1 MKKRASN
8 TPKHAFRR
16 ATAFALAFLLCFSLV
31 PFASAD
37 SNTERVEIAA
47 VKAPGVNV
55 GYAPTNLVNGDF
67 KSHPQLWP
75 LTYAEAQAALG
86 ISGTM
91 EMNLQNETN
100 RATID
105 TARTEKSSALGVPVD
120 NWKTTETS
128 WMNQGK
134 IKGLFEWYS
143 NPENLTNVPNWFTN
157 NFTTYP
163 GTPVVE
169 INSNSRAIFYQDLP
183 TQYNDIILWKL
194 DHGARKQNGS
204 PNPQD
209 MEVEI
214 GKANGTP
221 TGENAAITDAAIYT
235 KTGLTGGGGYGYVV
249 DSSNLSGL
257 SIAKGVT
264 SWQTVKGVYIVPQE
278 QTTTRFAFKSIS
290 AGTMGNL
297 MSNVRFETLLGNV
310 KVDANVVNDPD
321 YIDVSGYWALVD
333 ENVGAKVEY
342 TIKNEGGTIVA
353 HGFIDMADL
362 YTTDPTSDWS
372 ARIHKEGLGPGNYTV
387 EVNHSEYPAAKTADT
402 FSIKASIIYDANG
415 GALATDPAVDRIGD
429 YNITVGTG
437 YSVRPN
443 DTGANKVNFA
453 KTGYTFA
460 GWNTQANGGGTSY
473 APGATL
479 TASDDITLYAMWT
492 ANQYNVYYHNVSDKT
507 VLDFGQDSTVIGQNS
522 AAESHD
528 FSTSVAVK
536 NIGEVFTPVF
546 PQCALHG
553 NDCIFLGWDTKSPA
567 ERAAAGEPQQIVYT
581 KHDGTPTQFTMP
593 AEDVHLYAV
602 WELETHLAILYH
614 RDAAGASLKAGA
626 TSPDVIVVKATAD
639 VEMINGADYF
649 EYAKHK
655 FVAWHENSPTGS
667 PSYTDGGIRH
677 HITSSCDTDNDGT
690 VNLYA
695 EWQEL
700 WQITYHDK
708 YTSGGHIHDN
718 TYVDTNSTAYYDPT
732 LTDVAPMDA
741 EATKTNLPKVDY
753 VLKGWATSAADAE
766 AGTITYN
773 ATNHINFST
782 ITPTPGYNLDLY
794 AVWEP
799 TYHLAYHANG
809 GHEPNGPIP
818 EVTNL
823 PMGASVAVHA
833 NATHPTDPYF
843 TRYGYTFSGWS
854 LNADGSGTIYEHGTI
869 NDTITVSDSTLTA
882 ALGGGAHSVRHV
894 NLYARWEPNSYTLK
908 YDFNG
913 GTGSIPDST
922 HTILDLITISSTIP
936 TKADHIFLGWNTD
949 PDSEEVLYKSGVAG
963 KENFYIAGDTTLY
976 AIWEPE
982 HGIVYDVNC
991 PPDSTHTGHVGE
1003 QSGTAGTVISIQAN
1017 SFVVPNYTFTGWNTA
1032 ADGTGTPYAPGDSYT
1047 IGGPEILYAQWMK
1060 NPIVTFDTKCSVAAP
1075 PQQQVVYNTAAT
1087 DPGTL
1092 TRPGYTFTG
1101 WYSDAACTTP
1111 FDFSTL
1117 IIADTTVYAGWRY
1130 VGGASTNTL
1139 SYVSNGGTTY
1149 PAESY
1154 TTGTVV
1160 PLNKIPSREGY
1171 IFIGWYSDAAL
1182 TTKVTSVTM
1191 NGNKTVYAGWKAA
1204 EVPNYLNGDDHF
1216 AYVIGYPN
1224 GTVQPNGNI
1233 TRAEI
1238 ATIFFRL
1245 LKAEIRDGNLTA
1257 ENPFSDVSV
1266 GSWYNKPVSTMYKL
1280 GIVNGRTSTEFA
1292 PNAPI
1297 TRGELATICARF
1309 DKTDVD
1315 SGLSFSDI
1323 ANHWAQ
1329 DYIGHA
1335 SALGWIM
1342 GYPDGSFAPD
1352 APISR
1357 AEAMT
1362 MINRVL
1368 QRLPKSPADL
1378 HKDMTVWPD
1387 NTVDQWYYLAVQ
1399 EATNSHDF
1407 VRKEDVHES
1416 WTAISATPDWMR
1428 YEE

>member
-75 LTYAEAQAALG
+75 LTYAEAQTALG
-86 ISGTM
+86 LTGTT
-91 EMNLQNETN
+91 EMNLQNATN

-204 PNPQD
+204 PNPQE

-214 GKANGTP
+214 GKENGTP
-221 TGENAAITDAAIYT
+221 TGENAAITNAAIYT

-257 SIAKGVT
+257 SIARGVT

-310 KVDANVVNDPD
+310 KIDANVETDPD
-321 YIDVSGYWALVD
+321 NIDVSGYWALVD
-333 ENVGAKVEY
+333 ENVGASVEY
-342 TIKNEGGTIVA
+342 TIKDDSDNIVA
-353 HGFIDMADL
+353 HGFIDMSEL
-362 YTTDPTSDWS
+362 YTDPSTSDWS
-372 ARIHKEGLGPGNYTV
+372 TKIPKDDLGPGNYTI
-387 EVNHSEYPAAKTADT
+387 EVNHSKYPAAKTYDI
-402 FSIKASIIYDANG
+402 FSIKADVIYDANG
-415 GALATDPAVDRIGD
+415 GALATNPSVNRVGD
-429 YNITVGTG
+429 YDIIVGTN
-437 YSVRPN
+437 YHVRPN
-443 DTGANKVNFA
+443 DTGDNKVNFA

-460 GWNTQANGGGTSY
+460 GWNTQADGGGFSY
-473 APGATL
+473 VPGATI
-479 TASDDITLYAMWT
+479 TASNNITLYAQWT
-492 ANQYNVYYHNVSDKT
+492 VNTYNVYYHNYSDAS
-507 VLDFGQDSTVIGQNS
+507 VIDFGQNATVIHQDS
-522 AAESHD
+522 AAEAHVYD
-528 FSTSVAVK
+528 TTVFVK
-536 NIGEVFTPVF
+536 NVNEAFATPDV
-546 PQCALHG
+546 PLCSSHNNASV
-553 NDCIFLGWDTKSPA
+553 FLGWDTKSPA
-567 ERAAAGEPQQIVYT
+567 DRQAAGESQQVIYT
-581 KHDGTPTQFTMP
+581 KHDVIPTEFDMP
-593 AEDVHLYAV
+593 ANEVHLYAV
-602 WELETHLAILYH
+602 WEVHTHLAILYH
-614 RDAAGASLKAGA
+614 RVAAGAYLKSGM
-626 TSPDVIVVKATAD
+626 TSPDVNVDKATAD

-649 EYAKHK
+649 AYAKHK
-655 FVAWHENSPTGS
+655 FVAWHENAPAGL
-667 PSYTDGGIRH
+667 PVYPDGGTRH
-677 HITSSCDTDNDGT
+677 HITKLCDTDDDGT

-700 WQITYHDK
+700 WQITYH
-708 YTSGGHIHDN
+708 SGTDSYI
-718 TYVDTNSTAYYDPT
+718 DTNSGNYYENGNYPT
-732 LTDVAPMDA
+732 MDA
-741 EATKTNLPKVDY
+741 VTADAKLYKGNY
-753 VLKGWATSAADAE
+753 ALKGWATSQANATAGTVAYEPGSDITLNDADA
-766 AGTITYN
+766 
-773 ATNHINFST
+773 
-782 ITPTPGYNLDLY
+782 DLY
-794 AVWEP
+794 AVWAP
-799 TYHLAYHANG
+799 AYHLAYHVNG
-809 GHEPNGPIP
+809 GQEPNGPIP
-818 EVTNL
+818 EVIGLVN
-823 PMGASVAVHA
+823 GASVVVHD
-833 NATHPTDPYF
+833 NSPHATEPYF
-843 TRYGYTFSGWS
+843 TRYGYIFAGWNTNPDGTGISYAAGSNLTVVESGPGK
-854 LNADGSGTIYEHGTI
+854 NVDHVT
-869 NDTITVSDSTLTA
+869 TVDAGA
-882 ALGGGAHSVRHV
+882 AHNIGHV
-894 NLYARWEPNSYTLK
+894 NLYA
-908 YDFNG
+908 
-913 GTGSIPDST
+913 
-922 HTILDLITISSTIP
+922 
-936 TKADHIFLGWNTD
+936 
-949 PDSEEVLYKSGVAG
+949 
-963 KENFYIAGDTTLY
+963 
-976 AIWEPE
+976 
-982 HGIVYDVNC
+982 
-991 PPDSTHTGHVGE
+991 
-1003 QSGTAGTVISIQAN
+1003 
-1017 SFVVPNYTFTGWNTA
+1017 
-1032 ADGTGTPYAPGDSYT
+1032 
-1047 IGGPEILYAQWMK
+1047 QW
-1060 NPIVTFDTKCSVAAP
+1060 NPIVTFNSQGGSYVPSQNVPMGGKATCPSEEPTKPYAI
-1075 PQQQVVYNTAAT
+1075 
-1087 DPGTL
+1087 
-1092 TRPGYTFTG
+1092 FTG
-1101 WYSDAACTTP
+1101 WFEDSECTIP
-1111 FDFSTL
+1111 YDFNSNVNAPITL
-1117 IIADTTVYAGWRY
+1117 YAGWNY

-1160 PLNKIPSREGY
+1160 PLNKVPSREGY
-1171 IFIGWYSDAAL
+1171 IFTGWYSDAAL

-1297 TRGELATICARF
+1297 TRAELAAICARF